1 MRTTPIEPP
10 LRLGLALFSDED
22 ERFVRALV
30 TSIASDLL
38 PWVVVDEAP
47 VHALLLAR
55 GLRRRDADAAAILLL
70 GADAAA
76 SAIRAYGD
84 AMPPIALRK
93 PLRPSHLRLV
103 LEMAAAS
110 LVPEYVAGLL
120 PQTRPRVAAEFG
132 SSAVR

>member
-1 MRTTPIEPP
+1 MRPSTIEPP
-10 LRLGLALFSDED
+10 LRLGLAFFSDED

-30 TSIASDLL
+30 VSMASEVL
-38 PWVVVDEAP
+38 PWVVADEAP

-55 GLRRRDADAAAILLL
+55 GLRRRDAEDAAILLL

-76 SAIRAYGD
+76 EATRLYGD

-93 PLRPSHLRLV
+93 PLRPSHLKIV

-110 LVPEYVAGLL
+110 LVPEHVAGLL
-120 PQTRPRVAAEFG
+120 PQTRPRVDVEFDPL
-132 SSAVR
+132 AFR

>member
-55 GLRRRDADAAAILLL
+55 GLRRRDADDAAIVLL

-76 SAIRAYGD
+76 SATRLYGD

-110 LVPEYVAGLL
+110 LAPEYVAGLL
-120 PQTRPRVAAEFG
+120 PQTRPRVGAEFG